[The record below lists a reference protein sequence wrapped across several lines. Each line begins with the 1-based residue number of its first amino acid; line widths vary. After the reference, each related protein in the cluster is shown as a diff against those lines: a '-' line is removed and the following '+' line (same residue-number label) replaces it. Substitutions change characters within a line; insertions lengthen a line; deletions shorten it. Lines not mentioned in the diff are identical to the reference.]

1 MESSSLLQRGE
12 RRRSKRMV
20 MALAAGATCA
30 VLLLVASGANVAGSR
45 QELLGVMP
53 APFFSLY
60 GGHHWGGVGSEGYG
74 TAEWDNTVRMHFAV

>member
-1 MESSSLLQRGE
+1 
-12 RRRSKRMV
+12 MV

>member
-1 MESSSLLQRGE
+1 
-12 RRRSKRMV
+12 MV
-20 MALAAGATCA
+20 MAHAAGATCA
-30 VLLLVASGANVAGSR
+30 VLLLVAAVANVPRANVAGSR

-74 TAEWDNTVRMHFAV
+74 TAEWDNTVRMHSAV

>member
-1 MESSSLLQRGE
+1 
-12 RRRSKRMV
+12 MV

-30 VLLLVASGANVAGSR
+30 VLLLVAAVANVPQANVAGSR